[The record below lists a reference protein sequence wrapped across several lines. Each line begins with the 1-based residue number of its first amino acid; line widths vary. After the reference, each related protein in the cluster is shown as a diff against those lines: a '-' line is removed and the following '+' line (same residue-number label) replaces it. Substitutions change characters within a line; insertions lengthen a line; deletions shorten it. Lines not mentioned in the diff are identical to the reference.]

1 MYDLPVSV
9 IFFVEFPQFWEE
21 ATKNG
26 VMQEKSPISQIKPS
40 DHLHS
45 KSIPNPTQSHVERSS
60 SIGYF
65 VNRYSDTFPKDVKVT
80 LKKISFNTKFSQIF
94 FSLKDICLYIIKRP
108 SIDNNVYIGIVLYRI
123 QSILTYA
130 YIS

>member
-80 LKKISFNTKFSQIF
+80 LKKISFNQVQSNF
-94 FSLKDICLYIIKRP
+94 FFFERYMS
-108 SIDNNVYIGIVLYRI
+108 VYH
-123 QSILTYA
+123 QKA
-130 YIS
+130 KH